1 MVPAKKKKLNT
12 KPKNIQ
18 NSIKTFSLNI
28 FATQGWLWK
37 ISILYLLQGEQRMRT
52 REASLQ
58 LYQERFRLDIM
69 KISSNRLSI
78 TEAGCPGKWLNY
90 LEIF

>member
-1 MVPAKKKKLNT
+1 MVPAKKKIKYKTKKHPKLNE
-12 KPKNIQ
+12 NIYL
-18 NSIKTFSLNI
+18 SV

-58 LYQERFRLDIM
+58 FYQERFRLDIM
-69 KISSNRLSI
+69 MISSNRLSI